1 MDASMARRLTSLVVA
16 LAVLLPGVASPS
28 PAMPGAGAGAHAC
41 CLRMK
46 MQGCAG
52 TTISCCPAPDR
63 GRHTTPP
70 PSSSSP
76 AAGGSLDRVQ
86 HPSTPDAAP
95 QPPLAKALAFDARAQ
110 ARANAPPGPLYLKH
124 LTLLV

>member
-1 MDASMARRLTSLVVA
+1 MARSYTALVVA
-16 LAVLLPGVASPS
+16 LAVLLPGLAGPSLSMEGAS
-28 PAMPGAGAGAHAC
+28 AGSHAC
-41 CLRMK
+41 CLLMK

-52 TTISCCPAPDR
+52 TTISCCPAPER
-63 GRHTTPP
+63 GRESTA

-76 AAGGSLDRVQ
+76 AASAPDQSRLASHVDV
-86 HPSTPDAAP
+86 TPGF
-95 QPPLAKALAFDARAQ
+95 PLPKALAFGAHAR